1 MYLCIYLCIYLCM
14 YLCMCLCM
22 YFFTIPQVQLGWRWK
37 FTKPHMPGIRWRCRS
52 NGARPRKLYKM
63 DNFTDGTHAWGVHF
77 HRMASWAYPA
87 LKRAALQAFR
97 PSSFCLALSN
107 WKELSPKVEPECL
120 ACWQGG
126 SEGSGS
132 MMSLEGV
139 SCLSTAEGSKTTCE
153 ESASKALPAG
163 ADSMLCRWS
172 SWSWSMSVFTGAT
185 VWATVMST
193 VIWTICSVWSFHSD
207 SVTAASMVW
216 VPIAALVIAETSA
229 GAWSIEDESCDP
241 PCKSNAWKR
250 LSWSAAK
257 EWRAV
262 QRCYV
267 A

>member
-1 MYLCIYLCIYLCM
+1 MYDYLCMYVCMYACIYLSICLSVYLCIYLCIYLCM

-22 YFFTIPQVQLGWRWK
+22 FFFTIPQVQLGWRE
-37 FTKPHMPGIRWRCRS
+37 
-52 NGARPRKLYKM
+52 
-63 DNFTDGTHAWGVHF
+63 NFTDCTHAWGVHF

-87 LKRAALQAFR
+87 LAKRAALQAFR

-139 SCLSTAEGSKTTCE
+139 SCLSTAVGSKTTWE

-193 VIWTICSVWSFHSD
+193 VIWTISSVWSFHSD

-241 PCKSNAWKR
+241 PCKSNAWER

-257 EWRAV
+257 EWGAV
-262 QRCYV
+262 QRCCV
-267 A
+267 VST